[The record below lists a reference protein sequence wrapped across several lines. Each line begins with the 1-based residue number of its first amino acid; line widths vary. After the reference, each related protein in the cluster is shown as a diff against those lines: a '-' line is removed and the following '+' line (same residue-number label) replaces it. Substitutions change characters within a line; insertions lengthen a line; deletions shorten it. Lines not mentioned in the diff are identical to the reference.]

1 MPRKIFVQH
10 PVSPAFTAGGQINL
24 ELSPKPYT
32 ITELRLLLK
41 VTTTTSAAPGTAY
54 DPWDRLISSLSL
66 SGKGKPY
73 FNFGDMRVARHVTRF
88 FAPAMPPPP
97 PLAASIAAGIRYYG
111 YRLHFGLNPADP
123 YDLSA
128 GIPPSGA
135 GNLSL
140 TGVWGADTFG
150 GTGYSTTSATLD
162 VQCFGVQA
170 KEGEGDAAIMPRAI
184 PLWSHQVVTPSAVSS
199 LFSSIYNVPSGD
211 YLHDIGLVSYLGT
224 GQPRSSAM
232 LGSVQLYNQLQSQE
246 LFRADTYRS
255 AEMAMQ
261 ANYLKDGSQDWKGA
275 ILDAALA
282 FDTPAISNSDAGL
295 LWLPIAEMAA
305 GGPMGYGADLRN
317 VATGDLQVRYSVL
330 SVTNVATLNVFLRK
344 YQLL

>member
-1 MPRKIFVQH
+1 MPRKIITQH
-10 PVSPAFTAGGQINL
+10 AVSPTFTATGQINL

-32 ITELRLLLK
+32 ITEMDIMLA
-41 VTTTTSAAPGTAY
+41 VTTTTGAAPGTY
-54 DPWDRLISSLSL
+54 NDPWDRLISSLSL

-88 FAPAMPPPP
+88 FAPSASPPA
-97 PLAASIAAGIRYYG
+97 PLAASQAALVRYYG
-111 YRLHFGLNPADP
+111 YKFHFGLNPDDP
-123 YDLSA
+123 FDLSA

-140 TGVWGADTFG
+140 TGVWGADAFA
-150 GTGYSTTSATLD
+150 GTGYSATAATMTVL
-162 VQCFGVQA
+162 CRGVQA
-170 KEGEGDAAIMPRAI
+170 KAGEGDAAIMPRAI
-184 PLWSHQVVTPSAVSS
+184 PLWSTQVVTPGVTSS
-199 LFSSIYNVPSGD
+199 LFSSIYNIPSGD

-232 LGSVQLYNQLQSQE
+232 LGSVQLFNQLESQE
-246 LFRADTYRS
+246 LFRADTYRAVEQS
-255 AEMAMQ
+255 IQ
-261 ANYLKDGSQDWKGA
+261 AQYLKDHSRDWSSQ

-282 FDTPAISNSDAGL
+282 FDTPAISNYDAGL
-295 LWLPIAEMAA
+295 LWIPVAEQSA

-344 YQLL
+344 YQMV